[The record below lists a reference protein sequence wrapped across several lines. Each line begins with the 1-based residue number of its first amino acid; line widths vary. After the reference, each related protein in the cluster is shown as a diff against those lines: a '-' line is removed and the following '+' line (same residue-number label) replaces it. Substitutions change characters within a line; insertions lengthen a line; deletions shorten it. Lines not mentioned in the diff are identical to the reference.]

1 MSFMDNPLPIVF
13 LAGLSGAGKPAAL
26 AHLARL
32 GYFCADSALPNMGL
46 TLMTELSLHYPQVA
60 IGLELS
66 RMEFL
71 AEFERLAAALRKRRI
86 PIVFL
91 EAEDDVLVQNLNAH
105 RSRHP
110 LQERAS
116 SLLGAVQLERQML
129 APVRLQSDHT
139 LNTGMLSSSQLQ
151 DCLERIVL
159 EEGGTSLVVGLT
171 SFGFKYGLPVDANVV
186 FDVRCLPNPYY
197 IPMLRPLTGQDSPIR
212 EFLFDK
218 PVTQSTY
225 QQILGSLQHFLPLYS
240 AERRSWVQV
249 AIGCTG
255 GQHRSVA
262 IVEQLASDLRI
273 KPATAN
279 YHFRLDHRHLER
291 SRAEIAARD
300 IHSNRGDSSA

>member
-1 MSFMDNPLPIVF
+1 MENSLPIVF
-13 LAGLSGAGKPAAL
+13 CAGLSGAGKETAL

-32 GYFCADSALPNMGL
+32 GYFCVDSVVPSLGL
-46 TLMTELSLHYPQVA
+46 TLLAELSKHYPQVA

-71 AEFERLAAALRKRRI
+71 AEFEELATGLRDRDI
-86 PIVFL
+86 PLLFL
-91 EAEDDVLVQNLNAH
+91 EAGDDVLVRQLSSN

-116 SLLGAVQLERQML
+116 SVLAAIQLERQML
-129 APVRLQSDHT
+129 APARLHCTHT
-139 LNTGMLSSSQLQ
+139 LNTGSLSAAQLQ

-159 EEGGTSLVVGLT
+159 RQDMPALVVGLT

-197 IPMLRPLTGQDSPIR
+197 IPMLRPLTGQDAPIQ
-212 EFLFDK
+212 EFLFEK
-218 PVTQSTY
+218 PATQSTY
-225 QQILGSLQHFLPLYS
+225 QQILSTLNHFLPLYS
-240 AERRSWVQV
+240 GERRPWVQV

-262 IVEQLASDLRI
+262 IVEQLAIDLRQQVS
-273 KPATAN
+273 AVR
-279 YHFRLDHRHLER
+279 YEFRLDHRHLDR

-300 IHSNRGDSSA
+300 AHFNSGKR

>member
-1 MSFMDNPLPIVF
+1 MDNPLPIVF

-26 AHLARL
+26 AHLASL
-32 GYFCADSALPNMGL
+32 GYFCTDSALPNMGL
-46 TLMTELSLHYPQVA
+46 ALLAELSLHYPQVA

-71 AEFERLAAALRKRRI
+71 AEFETLAADLRDRRV
-86 PIVFL
+86 PVVFL
-91 EAEDDVLVQNLNAH
+91 EAEDDVLVQQMSAN
-105 RSRHP
+105 RTRHP
-110 LQERAS
+110 LQERAN

-129 APVRLQSDHT
+129 APVRLQSTHT
-139 LNTGMLSSSQLQ
+139 LNTGILSPRQLQ

-159 EEGGTSLVVGLT
+159 EQECPALVVGLT

-197 IPMLRPLTGQDSPIR
+197 IPMLRPLTGQDAPIR

-225 QQILGSLQHFLPLYS
+225 QQILRTLQHFLPLYS
-240 AERRSWVQV
+240 AERRPWVQV

-262 IVEQLASDLRI
+262 IVEQLAADLRQQ
-273 KPATAN
+273 PSTAD
-279 YHFRLDHRHLER
+279 YQFRLDHRHLKR